1 MLEMMSTD
9 CAKSLELL
17 SDFRDDALDETLRA
31 LVHTHLS
38 KCVPCMGIF
47 RDLDAI
53 IVAAT
58 VLRVE
63 EGLTFPDEDALW
75 QRMNIGTH

>member
-1 MLEMMSTD
+1 M
-9 CAKSLELL
+9 L
-17 SDFRDDALDETLRA
+17 SDFRDGALDETLRT
-31 LVHTHLS
+31 LVTTHLS
-38 KCVPCMGIF
+38 KCLPCMGIF
-47 RDLDAI
+47 RDIDAI
-53 IVAAT
+53 VVAAT